1 MKIQFCPYCGTKL
14 DTGAR
19 FCKNCGKTIARDT
32 QEFHQAKSKQPKTE
46 NPSERKIVYEG
57 YLHKCPNCGE
67 VLNSFM
73 TNCPTCGYELRNVKV
88 ASTVQELTRKLELI
102 EAQKM
107 PVTPIEPIEPFS
119 VPKPFENEQ
128 KSVMKRLL
136 GWDFNESNR
145 REAQQE
151 AIEAAKKAREQEL
164 SVRLKDA
171 RLKEKKFEEQKS
183 REKANLIQNFPVPNA
198 KEDMLEFVLLVST
211 NINAKNVTPNVV
223 SEAWMAKLDQ
233 VYQKAEISFNGN
245 VDFERI
251 KSIYQQVNE
260 VWKKLRT
267 RYLLKS
273 TAIFILKNLI
283 TWSGL
288 IAFLI
293 AIRMDQIGDDSSGAE
308 LIGMAL
314 LIISAAILRKRKANY
329 LEFAIVALSGALVFM
344 LKNFMADGSI
354 FVLTGITVL
363 IIVAYNF
370 IKSMIKRDL

>member
-14 DTGAR
+14 DKGAR
-19 FCKNCGKTIARDT
+19 FCKSCGEIIAHDT
-32 QEFHQAKSKQPKTE
+32 QEFLQTKSKQPTTE
-46 NPSERKIVYEG
+46 NLSERKIVYEG

-102 EAQKM
+102 EAQKI
-107 PVTPIEPIEPFS
+107 PITPIEPIEPFS

-145 REAQQE
+145 REVQQE
-151 AIEAAKKAREQEL
+151 VIEAAKKAREQEL

-171 RLKEKKFEEQKS
+171 RLKEKKFEEQKN

-211 NINAKNVTPNVV
+211 NINAKNITPNVV
-223 SEAWMAKLDQ
+223 SEAWMAKLNQ

-251 KSIYQQVNE
+251 KSIYQQINE
-260 VWKKLRT
+260 VWKKLRI

-293 AIRMDQIGDDSSGAE
+293 AIRMDQAGDNSSGAE

-314 LIISAAILRKRKANY
+314 LITSAAILRKRKANY
-329 LEFAIVALSGALVFM
+329 LEFVIVALSGALVFM
-344 LKNFMADGSI
+344 LKNFMANGSV
-354 FVLTGITVL
+354 FALTGIIVL
-363 IIVAYNF
+363 IIVAYSV